1 MKTIGQRW
9 FNELVNWSNFNQL
22 KNSYSEQYWWYIKQI
37 SKFMQWPWILRRT
50 LRSWKIKGNI
60 RWEYELDSYGIKLD
74 TSSEQHQHQDCG
86 NHFMMQ
92 EKKLITD
99 LVRTKV
105 KKASIKRLL
114 EMKQVKVKSFNMI
127 MIRNLIMF

>member
-1 MKTIGQRW
+1 
-9 FNELVNWSNFNQL
+9 
-22 KNSYSEQYWWYIKQI
+22 
-37 SKFMQWPWILRRT
+37 
-50 LRSWKIKGNI
+50 
-60 RWEYELDSYGIKLD
+60 
-74 TSSEQHQHQDCG
+74 
-86 NHFMMQ
+86 MMQ